1 MGVVNKMYATLDSL
15 IKRYGREEITQLA
28 CGEDRELDV
37 AKAEEALFDA
47 SDTIN
52 SYLGGRY
59 TLPLSQV
66 PAVLERHCCYIAR
79 YFLERNRATDQ
90 ARKDYED
97 SIRFLEKVAA
107 GTISLGIAENGEAV
121 ESENVAIIESA
132 GSVWARGKSRG
143 FI

>member
-1 MGVVNKMYATLDSL
+1 MYATLDSL

-107 GTISLGIAENGEAV
+107 GTISLGIAENGETV